1 MHVRSRKYRG
11 RKTVLFLALAILLC
25 GFVPDRVDAASL
37 VKDATLT
44 VKQTVTGSPN
54 GTSEKFEYELKAL
67 TTGAPMPVGSSGD
80 SYRFTL
86 NGNESKDLV
95 ITYDTVDTY
104 KYQLSQVVTS
114 DKKDYDR
121 QVYTIENYVLQNGN
135 DDIIIR
141 TGVKRSDGNK
151 APELNFTI
159 RHSKPSGGS
168 HHHGSSSD
176 PVTTGG
182 TQNGN
187 PLQSLLSP
195 QTGDNQPVFMLML
208 LSILALIGIVV
219 IMRHRKKEEE

>member
-1 MHVRSRKYRG
+1 M
-11 RKTVLFLALAILLC
+11 LFLALAILLC
-25 GFVPDRVDAASL
+25 GFVPGRVDAASL

-44 VKQTVTGSPN
+44 VKQTVTGTSN

-67 TTGAPMPVGSSGD
+67 TPGAPMPGGSSGD

-95 ITYDTVDTY
+95 ITYNTVDTY

-114 DKKDYDR
+114 DKKDYDK

-151 APELNFTI
+151 APELKFTI
-159 RHSKPSGGS
+159 SHPKPSGGS

-176 PVTTGG
+176 ARHSWWNTEWNSTAV
-182 TQNGN
+182 
-187 PLQSLLSP
+187 L
-195 QTGDNQPVFMLML
+195 
-208 LSILALIGIVV
+208 VV
-219 IMRHRKKEEE
+219 PADR

>member
-25 GFVPDRVDAASL
+25 GFVPGRVDAASL

-44 VKQTVTGSPN
+44 VKQTVTGTSN

-67 TTGAPMPVGSSGD
+67 TPGAPMPGGSSGD

-114 DKKDYDR
+114 DKKDYDK
-121 QVYTIENYVLQNGN
+121 QVYTIENYVLQNV
-135 DDIIIR
+135 R
-141 TGVKRSDGNK
+141 TCVKRSDGNK
-151 APELNFTI
+151 APELSFTI
-159 RHSKPSGGS
+159 RHPKPSGGS

-176 PVTTGG
+176 AGTTGG
-182 TQNGN
+182 TQNGT

-208 LSILALIGIVV
+208 LIILALIGIVV
-219 IMRHRKKEEE
+219 IMRRRKKEEE

>member
-1 MHVRSRKYRG
+1 M
-11 RKTVLFLALAILLC
+11 LFLALAILLC
-25 GFVPDRVDAASL
+25 GFVPGRVDAANL

-44 VKQTVTGSPN
+44 VKQTVTGTSN

-67 TTGAPMPVGSSGD
+67 TPGIPMPEGSSGD

-114 DKKDYDR
+114 DKKDYDK

-151 APELNFTI
+151 APELKFTI
-159 RHSKPSGGS
+159 SHPKPSGGS
-168 HHHGSSSD
+168 HHHGSSSSSD
-176 PVTTGG
+176 SNSSTAGAQGADTL
-182 TQNGN
+182 N
-187 PLQSLLSP
+187 SLRSP
-195 QTGDNQPVFMLML
+195 QTGDDQPVLML
-208 LSILALIGIVV
+208 IVLIVLALIGIVV
-219 IMRHRKKEEE
+219 IAKRRKKEEE

>member
-1 MHVRSRKYRG
+1 M
-11 RKTVLFLALAILLC
+11 
-25 GFVPDRVDAASL
+25 
-37 VKDATLT
+37 
-44 VKQTVTGSPN
+44 KQTVTGTSN

-67 TTGAPMPVGSSGD
+67 TPGAPMPGGSSGD

-114 DKKDYDR
+114 DKKDYDK

-151 APELNFTI
+151 APELSFTI
-159 RHSKPSGGS
+159 RHPKPSGGS

-176 PVTTGG
+176 AGTAGG
-182 TQNGN
+182 TQNGT

-208 LSILALIGIVV
+208 LIILALIGIVV
-219 IMRHRKKEEE
+219 IMRRRKKEEE

>member
-1 MHVRSRKYRG
+1 M
-11 RKTVLFLALAILLC
+11 LFLALE
-25 GFVPDRVDAASL
+25 
-37 VKDATLT
+37 
-44 VKQTVTGSPN
+44 KQTVTGSPT
-54 GTSEKFEYELKAL
+54 GTSEKFEYALKAL

-141 TGVKRSDGNK
+141 TGVKRSDGN
-151 APELNFTI
+151 I
-159 RHSKPSGGS
+159 RS
-168 HHHGSSSD
+168 HLEDHIIMD
-176 PVTTGG
+176 PHLIQAQLVEHRMG
-182 TQNGN
+182 THCSHCC
-187 PLQSLLSP
+187 PHR
-195 QTGDNQPVFMLML
+195 PVII
-208 LSILALIGIVV
+208 S
-219 IMRHRKKEEE
+219 RYSC

>member
-1 MHVRSRKYRG
+1 M
-11 RKTVLFLALAILLC
+11 LFLALAILLC
-25 GFVPDRVDAASL
+25 GFVPGRVDAASL

-44 VKQTVTGSPN
+44 VKQTVTGTSN

-67 TTGAPMPVGSSGD
+67 TPGAPMPGGSSGD

-95 ITYDTVDTY
+95 ITYNTVDTY

-114 DKKDYDR
+114 DKKDYDK

-151 APELNFTI
+151 APELKFTI
-159 RHSKPSGGS
+159 RHPKPSGGS
-168 HHHGSSSD
+168 HHHGSSSSSD
-176 PVTTGG
+176 SNSSTAGAQGADTL
-182 TQNGN
+182 N
-187 PLQSLLSP
+187 SFRSP
-195 QTGDNQPVFMLML
+195 QTGDDQPVLML
-208 LSILALIGIVV
+208 IVLIVLALIGIVV
-219 IMRHRKKEEE
+219 IAKRRKKEEE

>member
-1 MHVRSRKYRG
+1 M
-11 RKTVLFLALAILLC
+11 LFLALAILLC
-25 GFVPDRVDAASL
+25 GFVPGRVDAANL

-44 VKQTVTGSPN
+44 VKQTVTGTSN

-67 TTGAPMPVGSSGD
+67 TPGAPMPGGSSGD

-95 ITYDTVDTY
+95 ITYNTVDTY

-114 DKKDYDR
+114 DKKDYDK

-151 APELNFTI
+151 APELKFTI
-159 RHSKPSGGS
+159 RHPKPSGGS
-168 HHHGSSSD
+168 HHHGSSSSSD
-176 PVTTGG
+176 SNSSTGRSTGMQTTL
-182 TQNGN
+182 N
-187 PLQSLLSP
+187 SLRCP
-195 QTGDNQPVFMLML
+195 
-208 LSILALIGIVV
+208 
-219 IMRHRKKEEE
+219 HRQVMTSRY

>member
-1 MHVRSRKYRG
+1 M
-11 RKTVLFLALAILLC
+11 LFLALAILLC
-25 GFVPDRVDAASL
+25 GFVPGRVDAASL

-121 QVYTIENYVLQNGN
+121 QVYTIENYVLQNGAS
-135 DDIIIR
+135 IWLERIQ
-141 TGVKRSDGNK
+141 
-151 APELNFTI
+151 
-159 RHSKPSGGS
+159 
-168 HHHGSSSD
+168 HGSVATIPYS
-176 PVTTGG
+176 PYEIVL
-182 TQNGN
+182 
-187 PLQSLLSP
+187 PLKALPFMVPRNCLRRFTLFGINIIYRSLP
-195 QTGDNQPVFMLML
+195 YL
-208 LSILALIGIVV
+208 LYS
-219 IMRHRKKEEE
+219 

>member
-1 MHVRSRKYRG
+1 M
-11 RKTVLFLALAILLC
+11 LFLALAILLC
-25 GFVPDRVDAASL
+25 GFVPGRVDAASL

-151 APELNFTI
+151 APELNF
-159 RHSKPSGGS
+159 GGS

-176 PVTTGG
+176 PGTTGG

-219 IMRHRKKEEE
+219 IMRRRKKEEE

>member
-1 MHVRSRKYRG
+1 M
-11 RKTVLFLALAILLC
+11 LFLALEILLC
-25 GFVPDRVDAASL
+25 GFVPGRVDAASL

-159 RHSKPSGGS
+159 RHPKPSEDHIIMDPHLIQAQLVEHRMGTHCS
-168 HHHGSSSD
+168 HCCPHR
-176 PVTTGG
+176 PVII
-182 TQNGN
+182 
-187 PLQSLLSP
+187 SRYSC
-195 QTGDNQPVFMLML
+195 
-208 LSILALIGIVV
+208 
-219 IMRHRKKEEE
+219 

>member
-1 MHVRSRKYRG
+1 M
-11 RKTVLFLALAILLC
+11 LFLALAILLC
-25 GFVPDRVDAASL
+25 GFVPGRVDAASL
-37 VKDATLT
+37 EKDATLT
-44 VKQTVTGSPN
+44 VKQTVTGTSN

-67 TTGAPMPVGSSGD
+67 TPGAPMPGGSSGD

-114 DKKDYDR
+114 DKKDYDK

-151 APELNFTI
+151 APELKFTSS
-159 RHSKPSGGS
+159 HPKPSGGS

-176 PVTTGG
+176 AGTAGG
-182 TQNGN
+182 TQNGT

-208 LSILALIGIVV
+208 LIILALIGIVV
-219 IMRHRKKEEE
+219 IMRRRKKEEE